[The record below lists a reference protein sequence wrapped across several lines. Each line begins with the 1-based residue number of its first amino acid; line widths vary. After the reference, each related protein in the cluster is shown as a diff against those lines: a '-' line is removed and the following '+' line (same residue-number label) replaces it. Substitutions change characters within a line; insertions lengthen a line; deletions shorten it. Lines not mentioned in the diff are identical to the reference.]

1 MDEWEREWILLIFLL
16 ISLPATQ
23 NPPNLWVP
31 HGLSLNFSLRA
42 ITVCGE
48 EADQLNVIK
57 SRATVELGEMLV
69 EYFGNNSRK
78 MSTLSF

>member
-1 MDEWEREWILLIFLL
+1 MDEWKRERILLIFLL
-16 ISLPATQ
+16 ISLPVTQ
-23 NPPNLWVP
+23 NPPNLCLMVS
-31 HGLSLNFSLRA
+31 LSFNFSLRA
-42 ITVCGE
+42 ILVCGE